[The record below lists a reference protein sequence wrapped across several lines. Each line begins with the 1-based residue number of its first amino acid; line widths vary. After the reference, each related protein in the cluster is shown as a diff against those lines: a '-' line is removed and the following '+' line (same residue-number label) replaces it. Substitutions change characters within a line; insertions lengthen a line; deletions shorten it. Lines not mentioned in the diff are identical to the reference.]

1 MFCPQKPCTDGLKQV
16 IWSCFELMKRRV
28 SSVCKNEIALQQR
41 DSEVEKFIYTCEKQN
56 FLLTLKRRKH

>member
-41 DSEVEKFIYTCEKQN
+41 DSEVEKFIYTCEKQI
-56 FLLTLKRRKH
+56 FLLALKRRKH